1 MGQSINLTGVALSV
15 ATVFGV
21 LASGSAMAAALD
33 ALPIPQVIVNPPT
46 NNVSV
51 GLAAT
56 GTSPLGSVTVTT
68 GGAGALQTSLGNPAQ
83 ALSGAVNGLSG
94 ALGQR
99 RHGDAARAGAGRG
112 ESGDGRVGEC
122 RGRRESVGGGA
133 GRGRSSDGCIGECGR
148 RESGWRVNGD
158 RCAG

>member
-1 MGQSINLTGVALSV
+1 MGQNINLTGVALSV

-83 ALSGAVNGLSG
+83 ALAGVVNGLPG
-94 ALGQR
+94 ALGGSGGTVTPLAPVQ
-99 RHGDAARAGAGRG
+99 GGVNQVTGALG
-112 ESGDGRVGEC
+112 SVG
-122 RGRRESVGGGA
+122 GGGNPAGGGA
-133 GRGRSSDGCIGECGR
+133 GRGRSSDGCIG
-148 RESGWRVNGD
+148 
-158 RCAG
+158 